1 MNSENQN
8 KEPEKVTGKNKKKPS
23 LEYIFGG
30 QVLTE
35 DFMVKQSGL
44 LLTIFLLILLFI
56 TNRYYCAKQLTQ
68 MDILKKELIDLK
80 SEQVNLSYELTSIK
94 GRSNIEKLL
103 TEKGV
108 DLKKNNTDT
117 VYQIKR

>member
-8 KEPEKVTGKNKKKPS
+8 KEPKKGTGRNKKKS
-23 LEYIFGG
+23 SREYILGG

-35 DFMVKQSGL
+35 EFITKQSGL
-44 LLTIFLLILLFI
+44 LLTIFFLILLFI

-80 SEQVNLSYELTSIK
+80 SEQINLTYELTSIK
-94 GRSNIEKLL
+94 GLSHIEELL
-103 TEKGV
+103 KQKGI
-108 DLKKNNTDT
+108 DLKKENTDT
-117 VYQIKR
+117 VYQIKK